1 MRSSHEE
8 KNQKLDRRGGWINRK
23 IIIMETSS
31 VTQID
36 VAKNHSVTEA
46 DKMENCTYW

>member
-1 MRSSHEE
+1 
-8 KNQKLDRRGGWINRK
+8 
-23 IIIMETSS
+23 METSS

-46 DKMENCTYW
+46 DKMENFTYW